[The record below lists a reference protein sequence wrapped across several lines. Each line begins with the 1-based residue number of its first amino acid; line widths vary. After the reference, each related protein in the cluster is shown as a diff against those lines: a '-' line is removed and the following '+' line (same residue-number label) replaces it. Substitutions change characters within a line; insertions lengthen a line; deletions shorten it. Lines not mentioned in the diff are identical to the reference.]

1 MAKETD
7 KPGTFQGIRP
17 PQCRCTVEQIC
28 EHCKTSR
35 GRDTSWAEA
44 VRISNRKYIERKGG
58 GHE

>member
-1 MAKETD
+1 MAKEID
-7 KPGTFQGIRP
+7 KPVTFQGIRP

-44 VRISNRKYIERKGG
+44 VRKNNLEHEIAKGEG
-58 GHE
+58 E